1 MTSHPIE
8 ALLRPPV
15 ELWSMCV
22 AFAVGLIAALAP
34 WAIMMPPG
42 VAYATS
48 AVLFG
53 FGAIRG
59 RQAWCVLRYQRAM
72 RCLPEYYLSADK
84 IPVSHHKL
92 FLGKGF
98 RWSQQHTQRLRDT
111 LRPEVQRYVQ
121 PGWLYRWAR
130 QREVVWEQVPV
141 LSWLAKGLRYRSRW
155 NPFSPLPAVG
165 GKAALHAVEPK
176 EQAVW
181 MDLSERVGHT
191 LVLGTTR
198 VGKTRLAEI
207 LITQDIRRGDVVIVF
222 DPKGDAD
229 LLRRVYAEAKRAG
242 RSSEFY
248 VFHLGFPEISA
259 RYNAIGNFSRITEV
273 ATRIANQLPNEG
285 NSAAF
290 KEFAWRFVNIIARAL
305 VALDRRPDYQQIR
318 RYINDIEPLFVEY
331 ATHCARHAGIDDW
344 EAQVDAVADA
354 IKERNLPNS
363 LRGRAIRAIALMRF
377 LQDKAVYDPVF
388 DGLVSAFKYD
398 KTYFDKIV
406 SSVGPLMEKLT
417 TGTIAALI
425 SPDYSDANDQRP
437 IFEWMEVIRN
447 KGIVYVGLDALTDT
461 TVASAVGNS
470 MFADLVSVAGHI
482 YKHGVEP
489 INRADPDQAITT
501 PTSGSPTMPTIS
513 LHADEFNELIGDE
526 FVPLLNKAG
535 GAGFQVTAYTQTWSD
550 VEARIGSPA
559 KAGQVA
565 GNFNTLIMLRVK
577 ELATAE
583 MLTEQLPPVEVFTL
597 MSVSGVDD
605 SSDPGSGVDFKSR
618 NEDRISVSEVP
629 MLNVA
634 DMVALPKGQAF
645 ALLEGGQLW
654 KIRMP
659 LPVSSAD
666 EWMPAALEDV
676 ALDMH
681 RRYTTNDSWYR
692 IQEPW
697 WQGYSDASPLTVSP
711 SERCEQGDA

>member
-1 MTSHPIE
+1 MSTHPIE

-15 ELWSMCV
+15 ELWSTLV
-22 AFAVGLIAALAP
+22 AFATAAIAMLAP
-34 WAIMMPPG
+34 WALMMPPG
-42 VAYATS
+42 VAYSAGAT
-48 AVLFG
+48 LMLIG
-53 FGAIRG
+53 MIRA
-59 RQAWCVLRYQRAM
+59 RQAWRVMRYQRNM
-72 RCLPEYYLSADK
+72 RRLPTYRLCADK
-84 IPVSHHKL
+84 IPLSRHKL

-98 RWSQQHTQRLRDT
+98 RWSQKHTQRLRDT
-111 LRPEVQRYVQ
+111 IRPEVQHYVQ
-121 PGWLYRWAR
+121 PGRMYQWAR
-130 QREVVWEQVPV
+130 RKEVAWESIP
-141 LSWLAKGLRYRSRW
+141 LLNLLAYYLRSRGWW
-155 NPFSPLPAVG
+155 NPLAPLPAVG
-165 GKAALHAVEPK
+165 GKPALHAVEPD
-176 EQAVW
+176 EQDVW
-181 MDLSERVGHT
+181 MDIGERVGHT

-207 LITQDIRRGDVVIVF
+207 LIAQDIRRGDVVIVF

-242 RSSEFY
+242 RAKDFY
-248 VFHLGFPEISA
+248 MFHLGYPEVSA

-273 ATRIANQLPNEG
+273 ATRIANQLPSEG

-305 VALDRRPDYQQIR
+305 VALGRRPDYNQVR
-318 RYINDIEPLFVEY
+318 RFINDIEPLFMEY
-331 ATHCARHAGIDDW
+331 ARAHLRQHGAEDW
-344 EAQVDAVADA
+344 QEKVAEIA
-354 IKERNLPNS
+354 ANIKERNLPNS
-363 LRGRAIRAIALMRF
+363 LRGRNNEAIALMRH
-377 LQDKAVYDPVF
+377 LQEQDLYDPVL

-417 TGTIAALI
+417 TGKIAELI
-425 SPDYSDANDQRP
+425 SPDYLDETDSRP
-437 IFEWMEVIRN
+437 IFEWMDVIHR

-482 YKHGVEP
+482 YKHGVNVDP
-489 INRADPDQAITT
+489 INAGKF
-501 PTSGSPTMPTIS
+501 TSNTMPTIS
-513 LHADEFNELIGDE
+513 MHADEFNELIGDE

-550 VEARIGSPA
+550 VEARIGSRA

-583 MLTEQLPPVEVFTL
+583 MMTDQLPRVEVFTL

-629 MLNVA
+629 MLTPA
-634 DMVALPKGQAF
+634 ELVALPKGQAF

-654 KIRMP
+654 KLRIP
-659 LPVSSAD
+659 LPDTRGDQA
-666 EWMPAALEDV
+666 MPAGLADIANE
-676 ALDMH
+676 ME
-681 RRYTTNDSWYR
+681 RTYITNDQWYR
-692 IQEPW
+692 VQEPW
-697 WQGYSDASPLTVSP
+697 WMAVTDVSASNEPVENTH
-711 SERCEQGDA
+711 G

>member
-1 MTSHPIE
+1 ME

-15 ELWSMCV
+15 ELWSTCT
-22 AFAVGLIAALAP
+22 AFAAGTLAWLAP
-34 WAIMMPPG
+34 GALMMPSG
-42 VAYATS
+42 IAVATGMTF
-48 AVLFG
+48 FG
-53 FGAIRG
+53 FGLWRG
-59 RQAWCVLRYQRAM
+59 RQAWRVLRYQRHM
-72 RCLPEYYLSADK
+72 RRLPLYQLRAEQ

-92 FLGKGF
+92 FLGRGF
-98 RWSQQHTQRLRDT
+98 RWTQQHTQRLRDT
-111 LRPEVQRYVQ
+111 LKPEVQRYVQ
-121 PGWLYRWAR
+121 PGALYQWAR
-130 QREVVWEQVPV
+130 QKEVAWETIPLLTV
-141 LSWLAKGLRYRSRW
+141 LARGLRSRSRW
-155 NPFSPLPAVG
+155 NPLAPLPAVG
-165 GKAALHAVEPK
+165 GKPALHAVEPH
-176 EQAVW
+176 EQSVW
-181 MDLSERVGHT
+181 MDLGERVGHT

-198 VGKTRLAEI
+198 VGKTRLAEL

-229 LLRRVYAEAKRAG
+229 LLRRIYAEAMRAG
-242 RSSEFY
+242 RLEDFY
-248 VFHLGFPEISA
+248 LFHLGYPELSA

-305 VALDRRPDYQQIR
+305 VALKRRPDYQQVR

-331 ATHCARHAGIDDW
+331 AGHCADVAGIENW
-344 EAQVDAVADA
+344 ATLVEERAAD
-354 IKERNLPNS
+354 IKERNLPNA
-363 LRGRAIRAIALMRF
+363 LRGRSMEAIACMRL
-377 LQDKAVYDPVF
+377 LQEKAIYDPVL
-388 DGLVSAFKYD
+388 DGLISAFKYD

-417 TGTIAALI
+417 TGTIAGLI
-425 SPDYSDANDQRP
+425 SPDYQDEQDARP
-437 IFEWMEVIRN
+437 IFEWMEVVRR

-470 MFADLVSVAGHI
+470 MFADLVSVAGQI
-482 YKHGVEP
+482 YKHGVDPGQDHDQRQE
-489 INRADPDQAITT
+489 NRGTAKRPLT
-501 PTSGSPTMPTIS
+501 PTIS

-550 VEARIGSPA
+550 VEARLGNRA

-565 GNFNTLIMLRVK
+565 GNFNTMLMLRVK
-577 ELATAE
+577 ELDTAA
-583 MLTEQLPPVEVFTL
+583 MLTDQLPRVEVFTL

-629 MLNVA
+629 MLTAA
-634 DMVALPKGQAF
+634 DMVTLPKGQAF

-654 KIRMP
+654 KIRIP
-659 LPVSSAD
+659 LPDDREDAAMPDDFEAIAD
-666 EWMPAALEDV
+666 AM
-676 ALDMH
+676 
-681 RRYTTNDSWYR
+681 RRSYVTNDHWYR
-692 IQEPW
+692 VTDHW
-697 WQGYSDASPLTVSP
+697 WHAVTEAASLAPDASKQP
-711 SERCEQGDA
+711 

>member
-1 MTSHPIE
+1 ME

-15 ELWSMCV
+15 ELWSTCT
-22 AFAVGLIAALAP
+22 AFAAVTLAWLAP
-34 WAIMMPPG
+34 WALMMPPG
-42 VAYATS
+42 IAMATS
-48 AVLFG
+48 LTFFG
-53 FGAIRG
+53 FGLWRG
-59 RQAWCVLRYQRAM
+59 RQAWRVLRYQHHMKRLPDYHVRANQ
-72 RCLPEYYLSADK
+72 
-84 IPVSHHKL
+84 IPVSRHKL

-98 RWSQQHTQRLRDT
+98 RWTQQHTQRLRDT
-111 LRPEVQRYVQ
+111 LKPEVQRYVQ
-121 PGWLYRWAR
+121 PGTLYQWAR
-130 QREVVWEQVPV
+130 QKEVAWESMPV
-141 LSWLAKGLRYRSRW
+141 LSLLAKALRSRSRW
-155 NPFSPLPAVG
+155 NPLAPLPAVG
-165 GKAALHAVEPK
+165 GKPALHAVEPH
-176 EQAVW
+176 EQPVW
-181 MDLSERVGHT
+181 MDLGERVGHT

-198 VGKTRLAEI
+198 VGKTRLAEL

-229 LLRRVYAEAKRAG
+229 LLRRIYAEAKRAG
-242 RSSEFY
+242 RLDDFY
-248 VFHLGFPEISA
+248 LFHLGFPELSA

-305 VALDRRPDYQQIR
+305 VALKRRPDYQQIR

-331 ATHCARHAGIDDW
+331 AGHCAGVAGI
-344 EAQVDAVADA
+344 EAWASLVEARAAD
-354 IKERNLPNS
+354 IKERNLPNA
-363 LRGRAIRAIALMRF
+363 LRGRSMEAIACMRL
-377 LQDKAVYDPVF
+377 LQEKAIYDPVL
-388 DGLVSAFKYD
+388 DGLISAFKYD

-417 TGTIAALI
+417 TGTIAGLI
-425 SPDYSDANDQRP
+425 SPDYQDEQDARP
-437 IFEWMEVIRN
+437 IFEWMDVVRR

-482 YKHGVEP
+482 YKHGVAA
-489 INRADPDQAITT
+489 NGADASESERQRHST
-501 PTSGSPTMPTIS
+501 PTIS

-550 VEARIGSPA
+550 VEARIGSRA

-565 GNFNTLIMLRVK
+565 GNFNTMLMLRVK
-577 ELATAE
+577 ELDTAA
-583 MLTEQLPPVEVFTL
+583 MLTEQLPRVEVFTL

-629 MLNVA
+629 MLTAA
-634 DMVALPKGQAF
+634 DMVTLPKGQAF

-654 KIRMP
+654 KIRIP
-659 LPVSSAD
+659 LPDDREDTA
-666 EWMPAALEDV
+666 MPDDFEAIAE
-676 ALDMH
+676 AMR
-681 RRYTTNDSWYR
+681 RRYITNDHWYR
-692 IQEPW
+692 VTDHW
-697 WQGYSDASPLTVSP
+697 WHAVSEDAIRTSDAG
-711 SERCEQGDA
+711 EQA